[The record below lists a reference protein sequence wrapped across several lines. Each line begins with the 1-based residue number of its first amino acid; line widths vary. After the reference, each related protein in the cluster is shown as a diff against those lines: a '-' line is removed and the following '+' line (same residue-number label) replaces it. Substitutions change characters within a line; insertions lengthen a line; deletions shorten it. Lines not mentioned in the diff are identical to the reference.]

1 MRIFVTGAT
10 GFVGSAVVDE
20 LLGAGHTVLGLTRS
34 DASAA
39 SLSAKGADVLRG
51 DMTDLDVL
59 RDGAKRADGV
69 IHTAFNH
76 DFSKFADN
84 AADDARAIEA
94 IGAVLEG
101 SGRPLLVTS
110 GVALLAPGRLA
121 MESDVGPTPSASFP
135 RASEATAAKLAARGV
150 RAGVVRLPPSVHG
163 DGDHG
168 FVPILIK
175 LARDKGEAGYADE
188 GNNRWP
194 AVHRLDAARVYRLAI
209 ERGAKDGVYH
219 AIAEEGIAF
228 RDIAGVIGKQ
238 LHVPVNAKPG
248 EAAKDYFGWFA
259 MFAGMD
265 APASSAK
272 TRSLL
277 GWQPEKRGLLADM
290 EQAGYFAN

>member
-1 MRIFVTGAT
+1 MRIFITGAT

-20 LLGAGHTVLGLTRS
+20 LLGAGHQVLGLARS
-34 DASAA
+34 VASAS

-51 DMTDLDVL
+51 DLADLESL
-59 RDGAKRADGV
+59 RRGAKESDAV

-84 AADDARAIEA
+84 ADDDARAIET

-101 SGRPLLVTS
+101 SERPLLVTS
-110 GVALLAPGRLA
+110 GLAFVAPGRLA
-121 MESDVGPTPSASFP
+121 VESDAAPVVSASFP
-135 RASEATAAKLAARGV
+135 RASEASALKLVARGL
-150 RAGVVRLPPSVHG
+150 RAGTVRLPPSVHG

-168 FVPILIK
+168 FVPFLVN
-175 LARDKGEAGYADE
+175 LAREKGEAGYVDE

-219 AIAEEGIAF
+219 AIAEEGIPF
-228 RDIAGVIGKQ
+228 KEIAGVIGKQ
-238 LHVPVNAKPG
+238 LDVPVRGKRG
-248 EAAKDYFGWFA
+248 SAAQDYFGWFA

-265 APASSAK
+265 VPASSAA
-272 TRSLL
+272 TRERL
-277 GWQPEKRGLLADM
+277 GWKPEKRGLLADM
-290 EQAGYFAN
+290 QQAGYFAK